1 MGGGKQTSDAIS
13 GGAAT
18 LIIVQER
25 WDAADPAPLATLLRA
40 ALAAGE
46 PGESLVLLPLAER
59 GGEAGEAA
67 CLQMIGALAAQFG
80 VAIAGALCLPAG
92 SVGFLVGSDG
102 TPLLRAPKI
111 LPDLAEGY
119 TDAPSALAT
128 AAPFAIAR
136 LPFAQVA
143 VLVGEDATAAHLVR
157 AAMFAGAEVV
167 LNPAREFSDGQF
179 AIRQQARM
187 ARAYENHLCLV
198 TAAPFALRRD
208 GGFTEALPPA
218 SALYDEWAQPVR
230 AAASESFLRVALDV
244 EAVRRRRAEF
254 FGNLCVSTRPTVYA
268 PGYRAQVA
276 ARGAAP
282 AAPTSRAGWQAE
294 GERRAREHAAR
305 FPARSDVIERY
316 DVLLGQVTARTV
328 VDATSA
334 AETISRNVDHALALT
349 GRFAAAPDTRLVVF
363 PEFFLQGSKMGRM
376 PQLFPVAGI
385 NLRSSPHI
393 DRLARFAQDHKV
405 HVCGA
410 VLEIDDAW
418 PGHLFNTAFIL
429 DERGELI
436 HRYRKIQCA
445 DVFGFMDTTPGS
457 VLDRYLELY
466 GYEGLFPVVDT
477 RLGRLATAIC
487 FDMNFPELHR
497 ALALRGADVLLH
509 PTSEPHNIRRRAWE
523 NGRQVR
529 AWENTMYVVSAGL
542 GGEYWEPDG
551 ELSLFNRGHSKV
563 VNFDGTVQSVADGP
577 GPVPLGGQIDLRALR
592 AARADARH
600 CPLLWDEP
608 AVYEPVY
615 SRTVTIPDNLM
626 QGPDDRPYAGGKALN
641 EAIAR
646 LTAAGVFV
654 APRRATATSDAL
666 GSGGY

>member
-1 MGGGKQTSDAIS
+1 MT
-13 GGAAT
+13 GAAGEWGS

-25 WDAADPAPLATLLRA
+25 WDAADAATLAALLQA
-40 ALAAGE
+40 ALAAAAPGDE
-46 PGESLVLLPLAER
+46 PLVLLPLADR

-67 CLQMIGALAAQFG
+67 CLERVGALARQYG
-80 VAIAGALCLPAG
+80 VAIAGAVRVESG
-92 SVGFLVGSDG
+92 SVGFLVGADG
-102 TPLLRAPKI
+102 APLLRAPKI
-111 LPDLAEGY
+111 LPDLCEGY
-119 TDAPSALAT
+119 SDTPSALA
-128 AAPFAIAR
+128 APAPFTIAR

-143 VLVGEDATAAHLVR
+143 VLVGEDATVPHLVR
-157 AAMFAGAEVV
+157 AAMWAGAEVV
-167 LNPAREFSDGQF
+167 LNPAREFNDGQF
-179 AIRQQARM
+179 GIRQQARM

-198 TAAPFALRRD
+198 TAAPLALGR
-208 GGFTEALPPA
+208 GAGFTEGLPPA

-230 AAASESFLRVALDV
+230 AVGAESFLRVPLDV

-276 ARGAAP
+276 SRGAPAAAP
-282 AAPTSRAGWQAE
+282 ATRAGWQAE
-294 GERRAREHAAR
+294 GERRAREFAAR
-305 FPARSDVIERY
+305 FPVRADAIERY
-316 DVLLGQVTARTV
+316 DVLLGQGTVRTV
-328 VDATSA
+328 VDAASA
-334 AETISRNVDHALALT
+334 AETIARNVDHALTLT
-349 GRFAAAPDTRLVVF
+349 TRFAAAPDTRLVVF

-385 NLRSSPHI
+385 NLRASPHI

-429 DERGELI
+429 DDRGELI

-497 ALALRGADVLLH
+497 ALALRGAELLLH

-529 AWENTMYVVSAGL
+529 AWENTMYVVSAGM

-563 VNFDGTVQSVADGP
+563 VNFDGSVQSVADGP

-592 AARADARH
+592 AARAEARH

-608 AVYEPVY
+608 GVYEGVY

-626 QGPDDRPYAGGKALN
+626 KGPDDRPYAGGKALN
-641 EAIAR
+641 DAIAR

-654 APRRATATSDAL
+654 APRRAAATADAL